1 MELLVIIL
9 NHEDHFYSLI
19 PLLQE
24 RGIHGGTILDSEG
37 LASTLLQET
46 DDSRFKSLR
55 AMLNQG
61 RPYNK
66 TILLVLKEEMVDVAK
81 ECVREVVGDISHENT
96 GVLFTLPVSSF
107 EGLTK

>member
-9 NHEDHFYSLI
+9 NHEDHFYALI

-46 DDSRFKSLR
+46 DSSRFKSLR

-61 RPYNK
+61 RPYN
-66 TILLVLKEEMVDVAK
+66 TTLLLVLKEEMVEVAK

-96 GVLFTLPVSSF
+96 GILFTLPVSSF

>member
-24 RGIHGGTILDSEG
+24 KGIHGGTILDSEG
-37 LASTLLQET
+37 LASTLLQES
-46 DDSRFKSLR
+46 DDSRLR
-55 AMLNQG
+55 YLRSMFNQG

-66 TILLVLKEEMVDVAK
+66 TILLLLNEDMVEVAK
-81 ECVREVVGDISHENT
+81 TCVREVVGDISHENT
-96 GVLFTLPVSSF
+96 GILFTLPVSSF